1 MALAEMFWSHG
12 RRPPALG
19 AVAGSAGATAVD
31 GAGEA
36 SPLSPLDGLLASPP
50 WSEQAPLIPPAW
62 LHVPSTHCT
71 TVPPSAAS
79 LGQSPMQGWPS
90 HGPPAGA
97 GGVVCGVVS
106 VAPPEGTEAA
116 GAVCDVAPG
125 ESPVEPEDAGVTYT
139 IFVVVLPH
147 APSPRLAPM
156 IKTPIVSLRIRI
168 SPKHASA
175 VQS

>member
-1 MALAEMFWSHG
+1 M
-12 RRPPALG
+12 
-19 AVAGSAGATAVD
+19 
-31 GAGEA
+31 
-36 SPLSPLDGLLASPP
+36 
-50 WSEQAPLIPPAW
+50 
-62 LHVPSTHCT
+62 
-71 TVPPSAAS
+71 
-79 LGQSPMQGWPS
+79 
-90 HGPPAGA
+90 
-97 GGVVCGVVS
+97 VS